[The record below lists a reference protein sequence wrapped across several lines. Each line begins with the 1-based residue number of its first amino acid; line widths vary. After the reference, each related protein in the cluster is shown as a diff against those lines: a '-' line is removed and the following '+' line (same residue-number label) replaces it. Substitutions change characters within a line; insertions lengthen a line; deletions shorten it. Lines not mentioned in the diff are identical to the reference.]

1 MTVRTLLFPVL
12 LGAVVVTAA
21 CATMTVSSH
30 VDPNLDAKRYRTF
43 DWGPADA
50 LPTPDPRLDKNPF
63 YQDKVQGAI
72 EKEFAAKGFARA
84 DAGGQADLLIHFHAV
99 IDRHID
105 INRIDADHG
114 YCFDANCQARV
125 VEYEAGTLVLDVV
138 DAKTNRVI
146 WRGWAQNTIDD
157 AKIDNEQRLARQVDE
172 AVRRML
178 ARFPGAL

>member
-1 MTVRTLLFPVL
+1 MS
-12 LGAVVVTAA
+12 
-21 CATMTVSSH
+21 VSSH
-30 VDPNLDAKRYRTF
+30 VDPTLDAKRYRTF
-43 DWGPADA
+43 DWGPADT
-50 LPTPDPRLDKNPF
+50 LPVPDPRLDKNPF

-72 EKEFAAKGFARA
+72 EKAFAAKGYTHAE
-84 DAGGQADLLIHFHAV
+84 AGATSDLLIHFHAV

-105 INRIDADHG
+105 INRIDADRG
-114 YCFDANCQARV
+114 YCFDAGCGTQI

-146 WRGWAQNTIDD
+146 WRGWAQKKIDD
-157 AKIDNEQRLARQVDE
+157 AKINNEPRLAKDVDE